1 MNTKRTMIILGLS
14 LLTLFTLSACG
25 AEETPTPVVGE
36 SPDLDSVIAE
46 GHILPI
52 QSSWLSFASPG
63 RVAEIL
69 VEEGDQ
75 VRMDQDLARLGDR
88 EGVKAAL
95 AAAELE
101 ALSAR
106 QDLATFNRTV
116 DLSAAQAWIAYQ
128 DAQAWRAELEE
139 TWENLYMEW
148 LEDRID
154 DAQLDVDERK
164 QKLEEA
170 QEEWEN
176 YLDVDEDDPPRQAAL
191 DDLEEAQEKYNQA
204 LRDLQEAEREI
215 DGPRAALDSALAA
228 EEEARR
234 VYDMWVDDGFDREQ
248 KALLQGRLRAAQ
260 ANLAAAKKALDSY
273 TLKAP
278 FAGTV
283 TDLYLELG
291 QLVGPQV
298 PAVQLADLR
307 EFQVKTSDL
316 TELEVV
322 KIHVGQQVEIAPDA
336 LPDLILMGVVE
347 RIGESFTSQAGDI
360 LYTITIRLE
369 ESDPDL
375 RWGMTVEL
383 RFVPE

>member
-14 LLTLFTLSACG
+14 LFTLFALSACG
-25 AEETPTPVVGE
+25 AEESPTPVVGE
-36 SPDLDSVIAE
+36 SPDLDTVIAE
-46 GHILPI
+46 GHILPV
-52 QSSWLSFASPG
+52 QSSWLAFTAPG

-75 VRMDQDLARLGDR
+75 VRMDQDLARLGDQ
-88 EGVKAAL
+88 EGAEAAL

-106 QDLATFNRTV
+106 QDLAAFNRTA

-128 DAQAWRAELEE
+128 DAQARRAEREE
-139 TWENLYMEW
+139 TWENLYLEW
-148 LEDRID
+148 LVDRID
-154 DAQLDVDERK
+154 DAQLDVDKRK
-164 QKLEEA
+164 QALEEA
-170 QEEWEN
+170 QEEWEK
-176 YLDVDEDDPPRQAAL
+176 YLEVDEDDPSRQAAL

-204 LRDLQEAEREI
+204 LRDLQEAGREI
-215 DGPRAALDSALAA
+215 DGPRAALDAALAA

-234 VYDMWVDDGFDREQ
+234 VYEMWVDAGFDREQ
-248 KALLQGRLRAAQ
+248 KALLQARLRAAQ
-260 ANLAAAKKALDSY
+260 ANLAAAQEALDGY

-283 TDLYLELG
+283 TDLYLEVG
-291 QLVGPQV
+291 QLIGPEI
-298 PAVQLADLR
+298 PAAQLADLR

-322 KIHVGQQVEIAPDA
+322 KIQVGQQVEIAPDA

-360 LYTITIRLE
+360 LYTVTIRLE
-369 ESDPDL
+369 ESDPAL

>member
-14 LLTLFTLSACG
+14 LFTLFALSACG
-25 AEETPTPVVGE
+25 AEESPTPVVGE
-36 SPDLDSVIAE
+36 SPDLDTVIAE
-46 GHILPI
+46 GHILPV
-52 QSSWLSFASPG
+52 QSSWLAFTAPG

-69 VEEGDQ
+69 IEEGDQ
-75 VRMDQDLARLGDR
+75 VRMDQDLARLGDQ
-88 EGVKAAL
+88 EGAEAAL

-106 QDLATFNRTV
+106 QDLAAFNRTA

-128 DAQAWRAELEE
+128 DAQAWRAEREE

-164 QKLEEA
+164 QELEEA
-170 QEEWEN
+170 QEEWEK
-176 YLDVDEDDPPRQAAL
+176 YLEVDEDDPSRQAAL

-204 LRDLQEAEREI
+204 LRDLQEAGREI
-215 DGPRAALDSALAA
+215 DGPRAALDAALAA

-234 VYDMWVDDGFDREQ
+234 VYEMWVDAGFDREQ
-248 KALLQGRLRAAQ
+248 KALLQARLRAAQ
-260 ANLAAAKKALDSY
+260 ANLTAAQEALDGY

-283 TDLYLELG
+283 TDLYLEVG
-291 QLVGPQV
+291 QLIGPEI
-298 PAVQLADLR
+298 PAAQLADLR

-322 KIHVGQQVEIAPDA
+322 KIQVGQQVEIAPDA

-360 LYTITIRLE
+360 LYTVTIRLE
-369 ESDPDL
+369 ESDPAL